1 MKDIVN
7 KISEGLQL
15 NEARKSDT
23 AVKPFETKE
32 ELMAFVDEVEKTK
45 LIVKKYEDEA
55 QKIYNEMQKAE
66 HAASKEFDKLKI
78 KMDDPEWNKKYDEI
92 YQDKYDIDGYIK
104 KADEIMNTEECKKAQ
119 DKLYGELQQRALD
132 SLSPKE
138 QKAIG
143 KRGGRMYNILAEV
156 FKKYMHYDFKKN
168 KPIE

>member
-7 KISEGLQL
+7 KINEGLQL
-15 NEARKSDT
+15 NEARKSDI
-23 AVKPFETKE
+23 AAKPFETKE

-55 QKIYNEMQKAE
+55 QKYWDEMAKNQKKAEKEFNSLKLKYGDPEWDEKYEEIQKKYKIDELMQKASDITK
-66 HAASKEFDKLKI
+66 A
-78 KMDDPEWNKKYDEI
+78 PECVEANK
-92 YQDKYDIDGYIK
+92 
-104 KADEIMNTEECKKAQ
+104 
-119 DKLYGELQQRALD
+119 KLYGELQQRALD

-168 KPIE
+168 KPVE

>member
-7 KISEGLQL
+7 KINEGLQL

-23 AVKPFETKE
+23 AVKPFESKE

-55 QKIYNEMQKAE
+55 QKVYNEMQKAQN
-66 HAASKEFDKLKI
+66 AASKAFDKLKI
-78 KMDDPEWNKKYDEI
+78 KMDNPEWDKKYDEI
-92 YQDKYDIDGYIK
+92 YKDKYDIDGYIK
-104 KADEIMNTEECKKAQ
+104 KADAIMNTEECKKAQ

-168 KPIE
+168 KPVE

>member
-1 MKDIVN
+1 MKNIVS

-15 NEARKSDT
+15 NEARKNDT
-23 AVKPFETKE
+23 AAKPFETKE

-55 QKIYNEMQKAE
+55 QKYWDEMAKNQRKAE
-66 HAASKEFDKLKI
+66 KEFNSLKLKFN
-78 KMDDPEWNKKYDEI
+78 DPEWNSKYDEI
-92 YQDKYDIDGYIK
+92 QKKYQIDELMQKASDIT
-104 KADEIMNTEECKKAQ
+104 KAPECVEANK
-119 DKLYGELQQRALD
+119 KLYGELQQRALD

-156 FKKYMHYDFKKN
+156 LKKYTHWDYKKN
-168 KPIE
+168 KPVE

>member
-7 KISEGLQL
+7 KINEGLQL

-55 QKIYNEMQKAE
+55 QKYWDEMAKNQRKAD
-66 HAASKEFDKLKI
+66 KEFNSLKLKYG
-78 KMDDPEWNKKYDEI
+78 DPEWDSKYDEI
-92 YQDKYDIDGYIK
+92 QKKYQIDELME
-104 KADEIMNTEECKKAQ
+104 KASKITEAPECKEANT
-119 DKLYGELQQRALD
+119 KLYGELQQRALD

-143 KRGGRMYNILAEV
+143 KRGGRLYNILNEV
-156 FKKYMHYDFKKN
+156 MKKYMKWDFKKN
-168 KPIE
+168 CPVE